1 MQFCKLFTLKDRP
14 VKDRTDLGHVSN
26 ASGETN
32 EHIK

>member
-14 VKDRTDLGHVSN
+14 DLGHVSN
-26 ASGETN
+26 ASGKTN